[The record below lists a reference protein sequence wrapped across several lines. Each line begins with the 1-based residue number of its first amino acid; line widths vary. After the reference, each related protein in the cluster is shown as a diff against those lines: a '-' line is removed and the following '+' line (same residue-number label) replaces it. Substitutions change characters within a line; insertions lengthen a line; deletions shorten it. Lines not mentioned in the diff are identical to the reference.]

1 MGSNAVDVVLSRLMW
16 SMYLSCNDI
25 SQLKGVCVCQALMD
39 HKVFEPV
46 GAKLYLF
53 KNDKEMEFEDTNTS
67 LYKFV
72 KSSLTPLLP
81 RKNKDN
87 QGLSLEQICYP
98 KTRRRSKWVTLNYS
112 DSFFKSYGELTV
124 DEVMSV

>member
-1 MGSNAVDVVLSRLMW
+1 MQ

-25 SQLKGVCVCQALMD
+25 SRRKGVRVCQALMD

-53 KNDKEMEFEDTNTS
+53 KNEKETEFEDTNTS

-72 KSSLTPLLP
+72 NSSLTPLLL
-81 RKNKDN
+81 RKNKN
-87 QGLSLEQICYP
+87 NEGLSPEEICKQ
-98 KTRRRSKWVTLNYS
+98 KTKRRSK
-112 DSFFKSYGELTV
+112 
-124 DEVMSV
+124 